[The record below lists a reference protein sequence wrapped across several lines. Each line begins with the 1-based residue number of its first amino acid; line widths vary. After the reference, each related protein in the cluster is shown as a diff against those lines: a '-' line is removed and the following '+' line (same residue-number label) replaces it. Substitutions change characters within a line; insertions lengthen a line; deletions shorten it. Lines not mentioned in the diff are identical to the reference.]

1 VGETGVFK
9 QLFATM
15 NDVLD
20 EIIRQYPAA
29 QGAKKKELEEQ
40 VHVLKNMSD
49 SCIEQWLNFEEKM
62 EQWTEH
68 SSGTDIAGP
77 IIKQPSITEPSASAP
92 LPMSNAFVR
101 GQGYYQLFM
110 YDQAIQEFEAAVEAQ
125 PDFLL
130 ARLYLAL
137 GHMRKGD
144 YVEAYRQFQLLI
156 SLTENKKVKAIS
168 FNAMGCIQAKNR
180 NVEKA
185 QEYFQMAYKADPSFL
200 EPLMNMSLTLQ
211 EEEKLLFESG
221 LMK

>member
-1 VGETGVFK
+1 VGETGVFN

-40 VHVLKNMSD
+40 VSVLKNMSD
-49 SCIEQWLNFEEKM
+49 SCIEQWLHFEEKM
-62 EQWTEH
+62 EQLTEQADVT
-68 SSGTDIAGP
+68 SKPVSF
-77 IIKQPSITEPSASAP
+77 KQPAILETSSPP
-92 LPMSNAFVR
+92 PMSNAFVR
-101 GQGYYQLFM
+101 GQGYYQLLM
-110 YDQAIQEFEAAVEAQ
+110 YDQAIHEFEAAVEAQ

-137 GHMRKGD
+137 GHMRRGN
-144 YVEAYRQFQLLI
+144 YVEAYRQFQLLT

-168 FNAMGCIQAKNR
+168 YNAMGCIQAKNR

-185 QEYFQMAYKADPSFL
+185 QEYFQMAYQADPSFL

-211 EEEKLLFESG
+211 EEERLLFESG